1 MKKYACLLILGFVML
16 SLHGISQEFNKA
28 KLDSF
33 FSILEIKNKGMGSLA
48 ISKKGELVYQ
58 RAIGFSQMDNAVK
71 IPATTNTRYRIGSI
85 SKMFTGVIIFQ
96 LIDENKLSLDVTI
109 DKYFPA
115 LPNAGKITVANLLN
129 HRSGLHSF
137 TDDSLYYSY
146 YEKPISQKALL
157 AIIAASAPDFEPGK
171 RSQYSNTNYVLLGW
185 IAEQITKKSYKQL
198 VEERIVAKIQLPDT
212 YVGGKT
218 NPKNNECYSYS
229 LYQDWKQEPETDMSI
244 PGAAGAIV
252 STPASLAKFIEA
264 LFAGKLVSAASLES
278 MKTLK
283 EGYGMAMF
291 QIPFYNRKAFGHNG
305 SIDGFGSM
313 LAYFPGDSLSVAY
326 CTNGQVYP
334 MNDII
339 IAVLSIYFNREYTL
353 PSFIQ
358 ITFSNEELD
367 NYSGTYSST
376 QMPLKIIISKDG
388 NSLKA
393 QPTGQPAF
401 PLEATEKDRFKY
413 EKAGIEIVFRA
424 EKNEFTIT
432 QGGTTYLFTKEK

>member
-1 MKKYACLLILGFVML
+1 MKKYACFLISGFVLL
-16 SLHGISQEFNKA
+16 SYSGFSQEFNKA

-33 FSILEIKNKGMGSLA
+33 FSLLEEKNKGMGSLA
-48 ISKKGELVYQ
+48 ISKNGQLVYQ
-58 RAIGFSQMDNAVK
+58 RAIGFSRMDNAVK
-71 IPATTNTRYRIGSI
+71 IPSITSTRYRIGSI

-96 LIDENKLSLDVTI
+96 LIDENKLSLDATI
-109 DKYFPA
+109 DNYFPA
-115 LPNAGKITVANLLN
+115 LPNADKITVANLLN

-157 AIIAASAPDFEPGK
+157 AIITASPPDFEPGK

-185 IAEQITKKSYKQL
+185 IAEQITKKTYKQL
-198 VEERIVAKIQLPDT
+198 VEERIVSKIQLPDT

-218 NPKNNECYSYS
+218 NPKNNESFSYS
-229 LYQDWKQEPETDMSI
+229 FYQDWKQDAETDMSI

-252 STPASLAKFIEA
+252 STPASLLKFIEA
-264 LFAGKLVSAASLES
+264 LFAGKLVSAASLET

-283 EGYGMAMF
+283 DGYGMAMF

-339 IAVLSIYFNREYTL
+339 IAVLSIYFNRAYTL

-358 ITFSNEELD
+358 ITLSNEELD

-432 QGGTTYLFTKEK
+432 QGGTSYTFTKDK